1 MGIFLLKGIQVK
13 KSVKKAINLLDLIPV
28 YENGELNRKQT
39 ISFFQR
45 LIDTGL
51 AWELQGSYGRT
62 ATDLIEE
69 GVCHEAT
76 R

>member
-1 MGIFLLKGIQVK
+1 MKKKNNMK
-13 KSVKKAINLLDLIPV
+13 KSVKKAIDLLDLIIV

-51 AWELQGSYGRT
+51 AWELQG
-62 ATDLIEE
+62 
-69 GVCHEAT
+69 
-76 R
+76 